1 MANVDFQLLRDWYN
15 SNYYT
20 GIPLNMGKGRDKES
34 KQLGEFWKEYVQSR
48 PIELDPRVK
57 YRIANKEA
65 IDQFDDTGKIT
76 GTTRY
81 SGSEDIPAVFFA
93 QGQPLHQYAAGA
105 LSGRGTAFSEQ
116 QPYMIAT
123 VGDNWGSSTSLN
135 NTTLD
140 QVNRYS
146 LIDSVYDR
154 VGEDA
159 QGFVRDSRWRLE
171 ELKKQVGK
179 VRTVDQLNNI
189 LDRIEALQAE
199 LPNFAGAVE
208 RHLHGSPARG
218 YSESGFPDFAS
229 YYGVE
234 GWDTILSKPDHYIP
248 DNLFDLEISRD
259 SYSTR
264 GLLDGSKPIIK
275 ETRDLLVRD
284 LDHAING
291 FRGIEDTFSIDPKKL
306 TQFQPYPAGKF
317 SSGQDMYVIPDWVKS
332 NQQATTLLPS
342 DTELLEKIAK
352 GQATPE
358 EIAKVY
364 GLGGLRDWR
373 GGGQAQKRLFI
384 DNPNSKK
391 LTRVEDIIPA
401 VGASQGAMSSE
412 VLPRTLIEDASGK
425 PTWSITSPSVEVGNY
440 RPFAIWQYTKNGL
453 RLINQGNNDPVVG
466 GVKPI
471 PTGRVDSDLV
481 RTNPSGGS
489 AFRGRAGEGFV
500 DFFGVG
506 DKVKEQFNAG
516 KYFQKWATQE
526 ELGQMSVKDA
536 VKKFEKQG
544 WKRGFVDT
552 RMLTK
557 PLEPFANVAKGL
569 AEEDA
574 FVSMLTKGL
583 SNPTTASNFANNY
596 VGNQATRA
604 LVNAEMGASALKF
617 AGKLGA
623 GAAIATAPFSAIE
636 RRDRMLSDWLA
647 ENKGQKPHPFQKHL
661 GWGVQAGLEN
671 ALAVGTLGI
680 SDDYLH
686 PEWREPIEPVQRGF
700 YSDNGQRVPNWI
712 PNLQSTYLQPK

>member
-1 MANVDFQLLRDWYN
+1 MANIDYQLLRDWYS

-20 GIPLNMGKGRDKES
+20 GIPLNMGKSRDKES
-34 KQLGEFWKEYVQSR
+34 KELREFWKEYVQSR
-48 PIELDPRVK
+48 PIEIDPRVK

-65 IDQFDDTGKIT
+65 IKQFDDTGKIT

-116 QPYMIAT
+116 QPYLIAT

-159 QGFVRDSRWRLE
+159 QGFVKDSRWRLE

-179 VRTVDQLNNI
+179 VRNIDQLNNI
-189 LDRIEALQAE
+189 LGRIEELQAE

-218 YSESGFPDFAS
+218 YGEGGFPDFAS
-229 YYGVE
+229 YYGIE

-248 DNLFDLEISRD
+248 DNLFDLEILRD
-259 SYSTR
+259 GYDTR
-264 GLLDGSKPIIK
+264 GLTDGSQPITST
-275 ETRDLLVRD
+275 TRDLLKRD
-284 LDHAING
+284 IQQAING
-291 FRGIEDTFSIDPKKL
+291 FLGIEDTFNIDPKKL
-306 TQFQPYPAGKF
+306 TQFHPYPSGKF
-317 SSGQDMYVIPDWVKS
+317 SSGRDKYAIPDWVRS
-332 NQQATTLLPS
+332 NQQATSLLPS
-342 DTELLEKIAK
+342 DTELFEKIAK

-358 EIAKVY
+358 EIEKVY
-364 GLGGLRDWR
+364 GLGGLREWS
-373 GGGQAQKRLFI
+373 GGGQTQKRLFI
-384 DNPNSKK
+384 NNPKSRE
-391 LTRVEDIIPA
+391 LARVENIIPA
-401 VGASQGAMSSE
+401 LGASQGAMSSE
-412 VLPRTLIEDASGK
+412 VLPRTLIEDDKGN

-489 AFRGRAGEGFV
+489 AFRGRAGEGFI

-536 VKKFEKQG
+536 VKKFGKQG
-544 WKRGFVDT
+544 WKRGFVAV
-552 RMLTK
+552 
-557 PLEPFANVAKGL
+557 PEFLEKGVGNLVMDAKVTMANADAFRTQYVNNEGFRGMTNKYIGGQVPKVAVGALAGLHLKSKIDEGMPISQAVPVTAAEIGIGVAKFKLFDRYLGGVGEISPISDTSSAAHKEFIAARREADARRA
-569 AEEDA
+569 AE
-574 FVSMLTKGL
+574 TKAKL
-583 SNPTTASNFANNY
+583 SSYENSS
-596 VGNQATRA
+596 V
-604 LVNAEMGASALKF
+604 
-617 AGKLGA
+617 
-623 GAAIATAPFSAIE
+623 
-636 RRDRMLSDWLA
+636 SDWPSHNPATWML
-647 ENKGQKPHPFQKHL
+647 
-661 GWGVQAGLEN
+661 
-671 ALAVGTLGI
+671 
-680 SDDYLH
+680 
-686 PEWREPIEPVQRGF
+686 
-700 YSDNGQRVPNWI
+700 NGQ
-712 PNLQSTYLQPK
+712 